1 MWLYDA
7 VKDGAKILK
16 EAWKIEEYQKILEL
30 LDDSYTQREKIAS
43 LQEDNSKLRNQLK
56 VKDEYSFRNNC
67 YYHSDTWDGPFCSR
81 CLDKNKELIR
91 LTIAPGSDYGTCP
104 ECKSQVNHSW
114 TERRYAPYHAQE
126 ASTNLW

>member
-43 LQEDNSKLRNQLK
+43 LQEDNSTLRNHIMRKKRALICGK
-56 VKDEYSFRNNC
+56 EYF
-67 YYHSDTWDGPFCSR
+67 
-81 CLDKNKELIR
+81 KNHL
-91 LTIAPGSDYGTCP
+91 Y
-104 ECKSQVNHSW
+104 N
-114 TERRYAPYHAQE
+114 
-126 ASTNLW
+126 